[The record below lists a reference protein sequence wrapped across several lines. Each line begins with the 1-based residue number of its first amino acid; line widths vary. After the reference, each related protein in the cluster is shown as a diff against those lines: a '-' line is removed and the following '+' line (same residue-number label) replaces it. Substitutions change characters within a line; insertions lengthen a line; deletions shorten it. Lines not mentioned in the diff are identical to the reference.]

1 MAQPHVLVIDDSE
14 AILAFTRAVL
24 SSTYAVSTARN
35 GREGLD
41 LCKRLLPDLVLL
53 DLSMPELDGEAV
65 LERMK
70 ASGELDHIPVIIVS
84 SEQQRA
90 EACVARGGAAACLI
104 KPVRAEELLVLA
116 ARTLAAVKAKRAQG
130 SLAVLPL
137 RIGTMNF
144 AIPLADVRHVLL
156 QPATHP
162 LPGGPSYLAAFFEL
176 FGESVCV
183 LDLAARFGIDHAKP
197 VVDRMLVVVEYE
209 RVKLALCVDG
219 VHDPEAVLPSDIQAV
234 VPDSGDLAGA
244 LRAVVKTTQGAM
256 PVLHPP
262 ALLSRG
268 LVRSLGELVKKAA
281 TREPR
286 V

>member
-1 MAQPHVLVIDDSE
+1 MVQPHVLVIDDSE

-24 SSTYAVSTARN
+24 SGSYSVSTAKN
-35 GREGLD
+35 GREGLE
-41 LCKRLLPDLVLL
+41 LCKKLEPDLVLL

-65 LERMK
+65 LERLK
-70 ASGELDHIPVIIVS
+70 ASGELGAIPVIIIS
-84 SEQQRA
+84 SEQARA
-90 EACVARGGAAACLI
+90 EACVGRGAAACLI
-104 KPVRAEELLVLA
+104 KPVRADELLALVG
-116 ARTLAAVKAKRAQG
+116 RTLDGARAKAAQG

-137 RIGTMNF
+137 RIGTMEL

-156 QPATHP
+156 QPATQP

-183 LDLAARFGIDHAKP
+183 LDLAARFGVDHTKP
-197 VVDRMLVVVEYE
+197 VIDRMLVVVEYD

-219 VHDPEAVLPSDIQAV
+219 VHDPEAVLPADIQSV
-234 VPDSGDLAGA
+234 VPETGDLAGA
-244 LRAVVKTTQGAM
+244 LRAVVKTTHGAM

-268 LVRSLGELVKKAA
+268 LVRSLGDLMRKA
-281 TREPR
+281 
-286 V
+286 VSS